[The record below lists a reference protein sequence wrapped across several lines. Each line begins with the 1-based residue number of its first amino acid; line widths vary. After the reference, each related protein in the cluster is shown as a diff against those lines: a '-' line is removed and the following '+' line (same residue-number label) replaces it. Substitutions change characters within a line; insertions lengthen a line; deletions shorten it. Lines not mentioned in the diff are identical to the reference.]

1 MSQPVGAITVK
12 RAFLTMA
19 AFLFAFSLFAAPKSW
34 KRQAMDAIMQGD
46 YKTAAA
52 HYRKWVEAD
61 PTDAVSL
68 YNLACCEAILK
79 RPDEAMRALR
89 MSSEAGWSD
98 SLHTAEDPDLESLR
112 SRDDFKALLSDIARN
127 ARTRHGGYTGHVCRQ
142 ERVGEYLMVLPEDYD
157 PSRRYPLVIL
167 LHRHGSSPEEF
178 APVTGFINTRDYIYA
193 LPQGPYTAR
202 DSDGKGFGYFRE
214 RDDFSE
220 DVSSVA
226 AAADW
231 VVRVADDV
239 ARRYPVAD
247 STFWLIGFSQ
257 GGALAHITAAYHPT
271 RVAGYC
277 AHGGYFVKNAI
288 SPEQLAAEARAGV
301 KVLLTHGK
309 EDAAVPL
316 MEAVYAMNLLRQAGV
331 DATLEQMDVPHR
343 FTAEVGLKVNEW
355 LKDKMGK

>member
-1 MSQPVGAITVK
+1 MR
-12 RAFLTMA
+12 RAFFVVAT
-19 AFLFAFSLFAAPKSW
+19 FVFALSVLAAPKSW
-34 KRQAMDAIMQGD
+34 KQMAMDAIMQGD
-46 YKTAAA
+46 YKTAAV

-68 YNLACCEAILK
+68 YNLACCEAMLK

-89 MSSEAGWSD
+89 MASDAGWSD
-98 SLHTAEDPDLESLR
+98 SLHTSEDSDLESLR
-112 SRDDFKALLSDIARN
+112 SRDDFQALLSDIARN
-127 ARTRHGGYTGHVCRQ
+127 ARTRHGGYTGHVCAQ
-142 ERVGEYLMVLPEDYD
+142 ERVGEYLIVLPEEYD
-157 PSRRYPLVIL
+157 PARRYPLVIL
-167 LHRHGSSPEEF
+167 LHGHGSSPEEF
-178 APVTGFINTRDYIYA
+178 AQVTAFINTRDYIYA

-202 DSDGKGFGYFRE
+202 DSDGKGFSYFRE

-247 STFWLIGFSQ
+247 STFSVIGFSQ
-257 GGALAHITAAYHPT
+257 GGALAHITAAYHPA

-277 AHGGYFVKNAI
+277 AHGGYFIKNAI
-288 SPEQLAAEARAGV
+288 SPEQLAFEARAGV

-309 EDAAVPL
+309 EDVSVPL
-316 MEAVYAMNLLRQAGV
+316 LEAVYALNQLKQAGV
-331 DATLEQMDVPHR
+331 DARLEQMDVPHR
-343 FTAEVGLKVNEW
+343 FTAEVGLRVGEW
-355 LKDKMGK
+355 LKEKMVK

>member
-1 MSQPVGAITVK
+1 MR
-12 RAFLTMA
+12 RAFFVVAT
-19 AFLFAFSLFAAPKSW
+19 FVFALSVLAAPKSW
-34 KRQAMDAIMQGD
+34 KQMAMDAIMQGD
-46 YKTAAA
+46 YKTAAV

-68 YNLACCEAILK
+68 YNLACCEAMLK

-89 MSSEAGWSD
+89 MASDAGWSD
-98 SLHTAEDPDLESLR
+98 SLHTSEDSDLESLR
-112 SRDDFKALLSDIARN
+112 SRDDFQALLSDIARN
-127 ARTRHGGYTGHVCRQ
+127 ARTRHGGYTGHVCAQ
-142 ERVGEYLMVLPEDYD
+142 ERVGEYLIVLPEEYD
-157 PSRRYPLVIL
+157 PAKRYPLVIL
-167 LHRHGSSPEEF
+167 LHGLGASPEEF
-178 APVTGFINTRDYIYA
+178 AQVTAFINTRDYIYA

-202 DSDGKGFGYFRE
+202 DSDGKGFSYFRE

-247 STFWLIGFSQ
+247 STFSVIGFSQ
-257 GGALAHITAAYHPT
+257 GGALAHITAAYHPA

-277 AHGGYFVKNAI
+277 AHGGYFIKNAI
-288 SPEQLAAEARAGV
+288 SPEQLAFEARAGV

-309 EDAAVPL
+309 EDVSVPL
-316 MEAVYAMNLLRQAGV
+316 LEAVYALNQLKQAGV
-331 DATLEQMDVPHR
+331 DARLEQMDVPHR
-343 FTAEVGLKVNEW
+343 FTAEVGLRVGEW